1 VTDTGAVLILTSH
14 ELEERLKET
23 VIEPRGNRTR
33 LLLTHYGRW
42 VAWVAPFTHA
52 EAGQLCVLDT
62 GLFVL
67 LNEPGY
73 GLYVSLSEFCE
84 RRLEIIDELRD
95 YQGGRIA
102 VLTLGGDP
110 VLQVT
115 PISPEQEREMITA
128 AARALRAERTGK

>member
-1 VTDTGAVLILTSH
+1 
-14 ELEERLKET
+14 
-23 VIEPRGNRTR
+23 
-33 LLLTHYGRW
+33 
-42 VAWVAPFTHA
+42 
-52 EAGQLCVLDT
+52 
-62 GLFVL
+62 